1 MAKQIY
7 EKVGWKNESTG
18 NTPISAEN
26 LEHMDS
32 ALKYLYDEGA
42 TSKDIFICGEGQTI
56 DDAPEEAKIIICGNK
71 IYIQNNGILSELL
84 LNSSGDE
91 FPIGFYA
98 YFSGEQIPTNWLRC
112 DGQEVSRTD
121 YSELFDAIGTTYGSG
136 DGSTTFNLP
145 NVNLEHRTLVGSS
158 GDGEFSVG
166 NTGGEKE
173 HALTAEENGPHNHQ
187 LTKDFLGYTQ
197 GQTNGINSQQQGP
210 WSLTNKTTASSGNGT
225 PHNNMQPFIAAV
237 CCIKAK
243 RNVNNVDNSLM
254 EREIFVGG
262 KEDAPTGT
270 KLIIEET
277 NNNKSANGAKI
288 ILTDSIDSS
297 VKNLKVN
304 GYTRQKTY
312 SGKNLLPNSATT
324 TTLNGLTFTINKDGS
339 IHIKGTS
346 TSRTLLNINENNTI
360 TLKESVSYT
369 LSKQGDNQ
377 YIEVNLR
384 KKSVNESIAS
394 ISATNTT
401 KTFINTYTEPVFV
414 YIGIA
419 SNVTLD
425 VTISLQIKE
434 GTQATDCEPY
444 VGGIPSPNLDYP
456 QDIEVDKDNIEVKS
470 TGINKFNTGYVTTNN
485 AVQIQDTGLY
495 FTKVWSNPVIES
507 KDIVNVLKPNT
518 TYTCYAKSKVIS
530 RPQYTSSS
538 NHNKVLVLHRENTYG
553 NYERTIIQI
562 DKTKDTEQETIF
574 TFTTPE
580 SLDNVTMRGYTFH
593 GNNNGSTT
601 YEKIGEIEISDLMI
615 LEGEYTKENIP
626 KYEPYKDSVITYS
639 LGNNFMS
646 DRDYVKNGTLV
657 KKFEK
662 VLLTGSED
670 ISLNGESNG
679 IYQYKI
685 PLQDAK
691 PRTLNAVEIMSN
703 HFITNQSSDFY
714 KKDGVI
720 TLVGSGDYCVV
731 TTSKYQTVDS
741 FKAFLQSHQVEIYY
755 EISTP
760 KNISLSSV
768 GELRTFEPNTI
779 ITNNL
784 NSDMEIDYAISPNVK
799 MYYRNSKGSFN
810 KIYM

>member
-262 KEDAPTGT
+262 KEDAPIGT

-277 NNNKSANGAKI
+277 NKVNTKNGKEI
-288 ILTDSIDSS
+288 TLTDSIDGS
-297 VKNLKVN
+297 VNNLRIYGKTKQNIYEGYNELPLTINTQTLSGVTITKNDDK
-304 GYTRQKTY
+304 
-312 SGKNLLPNSATT
+312 SI
-324 TTLNGLTFTINKDGS
+324 TLNG
-339 IHIKGTS
+339 TS
-346 TSRTLLNINENNTI
+346 TQEIYPALTDNFKIENG
-360 TLKESVSYT
+360 SYT
-369 LSKQGDNQ
+369 LSSTADMNDSK
-377 YIEVNLR
+377 IKMTIRKTEVNEVISTIETGN
-384 KKSVNESIAS
+384 SVVFN
-394 ISATNTT
+394 
-401 KTFINTYTEPVFV
+401 NTYTNNVFAFLA
-414 YIGIA
+414 IRKGQTF
-419 SNVTLD
+419 NNF
-425 VTISLQIKE
+425 TIYPQLVKGSVVK
-434 GTQATDCEPY
+434 DYEPY
-444 VGGIPSPNLDYP
+444 VGGIPSPSPDYP
-456 QDIEVDKDNIEVKS
+456 QEIEVDKDNTEVKS
-470 TGINKFNTGYVTTNN
+470 TGINKFNTDYVTTSN
-485 AVQIQDTGLY
+485 AVQLKDNGLY
-495 FTKVWSNPVIES
+495 FKNVWANRVIES

-518 TYTCYAKSKVIS
+518 TYTCYARSKVIS

-538 NHNKVLVLHRENTYG
+538 NHNKVLILHRENTYG
-553 NYERTIIQI
+553 FYERIMIQI

-580 SLDNVTMRGYTFH
+580 SLDNVSMKGYTFH

-601 YEKIGEIEISDLMI
+601 YENIGEIEISDLMI

-626 KYEPYKDSVITYS
+626 KYEPYKDSMITYS